1 MSILEDNFIGNPL
14 KFLEKIKVEFEN
26 TFRPG
31 IFEVMP
37 GKSMDKS
44 LDKILKELGL
54 SWIKSQGV
62 YGGLQTISE
71 IIFWLIK
78 LLILV
83 NLEFLG
89 KIQI

>member
-14 KFLEKIKVEFEN
+14 NFLEKIKVEFEN

-54 SWIKSQGV
+54 S
-62 YGGLQTISE
+62 
-71 IIFWLIK
+71 
-78 LLILV
+78 
-83 NLEFLG
+83 
-89 KIQI
+89 